1 MYKYNIIIISFFLSF
16 CLAQTSSG
24 IASFLKRGF
33 SPKWSSLDG
42 SSVVFVNGS
51 SSLFLNPAGLVN
63 GSRIGLNGSYV
74 KEKVFDDVQFQQLG
88 MHFSIFRSIGVG
100 FCFSQSRVGGID
112 QYDENANFIDSGDF
126 SESVGL
132 VGVAFSLVNF
142 DIGIS
147 NLYYQ
152 VDNLGMVSNSDTDL
166 DKGRMI
172 LGMRYEVTKNLC
184 VGVVIKND
192 AELLPGEYMDGEK
205 KVGIGYSHKTNNI
218 GRNIFNIGFSYNIV
232 KSNDLFSLGMEIIP
246 IENLSVRGSYSNFQL
261 NSKDEIEY
269 ILHMPKVSFG
279 FGYEYH
285 FNNVAKLE
293 ISYST
298 KLNTYPSIMES
309 LSSPMSKSDMIG
321 ISIKIH

>member
-1 MYKYNIIIISFFLSF
+1 MYKYNIIITFFLSF
-16 CLAQTSSG
+16 SFAQTTSG
-24 IASFLKRGF
+24 IGSFLQRGF

-42 SSVVFVNGS
+42 SSVIFVDGS

-63 GSRIGLNGSYV
+63 GSRIGFNGSYV

-88 MHFSIFRSIGVG
+88 MHFSNFRSIGIG

-126 SESVGL
+126 SEWVGL
-132 VGVAFSLVNF
+132 VGLAYSLMNF

-152 VDNLGMVSNSDTDL
+152 VDNLGMVRKSDTDL

-172 LGMRYEVTKNLC
+172 LGIRYEITNNLS

-205 KVGIGYSHKTNNI
+205 KIGIGYNHQVNDT
-218 GRNIFNIGFSYNIV
+218 GRDLFNVGISYNMV
-232 KSNDLFSLGMEIIP
+232 ESSGLFSIGTELIP
-246 IENLSVRGSYSNFQL
+246 IENLSIRGSYSNFQL
-261 NSKDEIEY
+261 SSADKFES
-269 ILHMPKVSFG
+269 ILHTPKASFG
-279 FGYEYH
+279 FGYEYPI
-285 FNNVAKLE
+285 NNMALIE

-309 LSSPMSKSDMIG
+309 LSNPMSKSDMLG
-321 ISIKIH
+321 IAIKIR